1 MDKEGKMIKAHSAAT
16 TFRLETGVTATIA
29 AAPEKIM
36 ALLTNAPGFT
46 QWNST
51 IVSLEGQIQPGQT
64 IRLVSTLD
72 PKRVFKLK
80 VSEMTPTRMVWQDG
94 FAPMFKG
101 VRTYTLSPNSG
112 GTTEFSMVEV
122 FSGLMLPMIKGSLPD
137 FKPNFEQ
144 YVADLKKAA
153 ENN

>member
-1 MDKEGKMIKAHSAAT
+1 
-16 TFRLETGVTATIA
+16 
-29 AAPEKIM
+29 
-36 ALLTNAPGFT
+36 
-46 QWNST
+46 
-51 IVSLEGQIQPGQT
+51 
-64 IRLVSTLD
+64 
-72 PKRVFKLK
+72 
-80 VSEMTPTRMVWQDG
+80 MVWQDG

-122 FSGLMLPMIKGSLPD
+122 FSGLMLLMIKGSLPD

-144 YVADLKKAA
+144 YAADLKKAA